1 MPPFFIAEKC
11 YKTINTGKKFHFF
24 VLSAVKKGGREID
37 ISFKMAV
44 NTA

>member
-1 MPPFFIAEKC
+1 MPPFFIAEKWC
-11 YKTINTGKKFHFF
+11 KTINTGKKFHFF
-24 VLSAVKKGGREID
+24 VLSAVKRGGGEFD